1 MSSSSHH
8 RRLASALCA
17 GAGQRLL
24 QVGILLGL
32 LWLAV
37 VWALH

>member
-1 MSSSSHH
+1 MKPPSVFFSL
-8 RRLASALCA
+8 LAV
-17 GAGQRLL
+17 GAGQRLFTAA
-24 QVGILLGL
+24 LLVAG